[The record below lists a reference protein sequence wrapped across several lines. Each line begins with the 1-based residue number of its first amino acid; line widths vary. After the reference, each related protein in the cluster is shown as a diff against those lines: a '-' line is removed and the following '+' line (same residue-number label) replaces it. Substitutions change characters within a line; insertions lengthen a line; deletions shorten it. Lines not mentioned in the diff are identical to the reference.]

1 MALDGVEYCLDI
13 IGFNDAEERNRI
25 MDDGLGEFSDF
36 RTVTEADI
44 GNMAEAFAKRMN
56 ANGKIIFGHGRTKGL
71 KGLMH
76 WIQDQY

>member
-36 RTVTEADI
+36 KTATESDI
-44 GNMAEAFAKRMN
+44 SDMAEAFASAQMPM
-56 ANGKIIFGHGRTKGL
+56 GR
-71 KGLMH
+71 
-76 WIQDQY
+76 